1 MICLNERLK
10 ILRKELGLSQKDFA
24 ERLGIVQATL
34 SAMETGKLTLNER
47 TLRFISTSFHVNEA
61 WLRYG
66 EGEMFVPSRLENEF
80 FDLFATLRP
89 ASQEYI
95 LLMARELLKTQQKL
109 LESTEETPDHLPEE
123 PAAE

>member
-1 MICLNERLK
+1 MQERIK
-10 ILRKELGLSQKDFA
+10 ALRKALNVSQKEFAEQLGLTQTFLSMI
-24 ERLGIVQATL
+24 ERGKNPL
-34 SAMETGKLTLNER
+34 SEKTIKL
-47 TLRFISTSFHVNEA
+47 ICSTFPVSEA

-66 EGEMFVPSRLENEF
+66 DGEMFNSSLYEKEF
-80 FDLFATLRP
+80 SELFATLRP